1 MTDIN
6 NFAQLY
12 SELSLNPDLPTLAE
26 RCKLLTEILLDCKSL
41 RKRSPFAAAS
51 GLSGRGE
58 IRPHRINA

>member
-26 RCKLLTEILLDCKSL
+26 RCKLLL
-41 RKRSPFAAAS
+41 
-51 GLSGRGE
+51 G
-58 IRPHRINA
+58 NAPPRVNGSAV